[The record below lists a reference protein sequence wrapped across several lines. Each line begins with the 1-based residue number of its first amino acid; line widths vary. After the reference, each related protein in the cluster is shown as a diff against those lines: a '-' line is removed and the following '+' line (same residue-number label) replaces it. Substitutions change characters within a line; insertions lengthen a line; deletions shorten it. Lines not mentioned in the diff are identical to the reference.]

1 MFIICNPEQ
10 ATKKSFKKVPKI
22 IISEELKNVK
32 EDQYITI
39 YNQFLP
45 KQKLFNDF
53 VNGDIGYKEYRKKY
67 IKNIEKNEELY
78 ASLVLLL
85 MVYEKKKDIIFV
97 ATNTELELG
106 YIQFLS
112 KYLIDKFEVTV
123 LPYKDWKKKGKKLG
137 KCDINRKSLIKAVK
151 EYGDIITGSKKFIKD
166 VKKKTKKDKQ
176 KKKKKTKEKFNALS
190 VLGQSPNK
198 DTDDSHSLIMDDSI
212 NDFFEDS
219 ISDLFLETDGL
230 VVTKKLKILKIKRLN
245 K

>member
-45 KQKLFNDF
+45 KEKLFNDF

-67 IKNIEKNEELY
+67 IKNIEKNDELY

-85 MVYEKKKDIIFV
+85 MVYEKKKDIILV
-97 ATNTELELG
+97 ATDTELELG
-106 YIQFLS
+106 YIQFLA
-112 KYLIDKFEVTV
+112 KYLIEKYGVEALT
-123 LPYKDWKKKGKKLG
+123 YKDWKKKGKKLG
-137 KCDINRKSLIKAVK
+137 KGEINKKSLIKSVK

-166 VKKKTKKDKQ
+166 VKKKSKKDKQ

-190 VLGQSPNK
+190 VLTEKPKNK
-198 DTDDSHSLIMDDSI
+198 DCYNNVIIDNSIGGFEIDDSKGFFDS
-212 NDFFEDS
+212 
-219 ISDLFLETDGL
+219 G
-230 VVTKKLKILKIKRLN
+230 VVVARKLKILKIKRLN

>member
-10 ATKKSFKKVPKI
+10 ATKKSFKKIPKI

-85 MVYEKKKDIIFV
+85 MVYEKKKDILLV

-112 KYLIDKFEVTV
+112 KYIIDKFGVTV
-123 LPYKDWKKKGKKLG
+123 VSYKNWKKKGKKLG
-137 KCDINRKSLIKAVK
+137 KCDINRKALIKAVK

-176 KKKKKTKEKFNALS
+176 KKKKKTKEKFSALS
-190 VLGQSPNK
+190 VLGKSNNNYN
-198 DTDDSHSLIMDDSI
+198 DYSNVLMDDSI
-212 NDFFEDS
+212 NDFELDNDELYS
-219 ISDLFLETDGL
+219 GGL
-230 VVTKKLKILKIKRLN
+230 VVAKKLKILKIKRLN